1 MLLHN
6 KKTTK
11 LAHLCVLSCIQ
22 APIALITNHVGTENQ
37 GHIEHTSARPTRKNG
52 YHKTSLDLAHNTR
65 SIVAICQV
73 CITCDVLVRYGIT
86 HHRPCH
92 TAIV

>member
-6 KKTTK
+6 TK
-11 LAHLCVLSCIQ
+11 NKISAFACLSCIQ
-22 APIALITNHVGTENQ
+22 APIALITSHVGTENQ